1 MNVLE
6 LIVEILRLLGFMLV
20 ISLLLI
26 CFELYLLYKQ
36 KKDRDG
42 L

>member
-1 MNVLE
+1 MDLLE
-6 LIVEILRLLGFMLV
+6 LIVEIFRLLGCMLAL
-20 ISLLLI
+20 SLLLV

>member
-1 MNVLE
+1 MNILE
-6 LIVEILRLLGFMLV
+6 MIVQILRLLGGMLV
-20 ISLLLI
+20 VSLLLV
-26 CFELYLLYKQ
+26 CFEIYLLYKQ